1 MNDTGLSNI
10 SSDSI
15 FKILS
20 TPPVLN
26 DGTIFTV
33 LMSAVDRS
41 HSIYILDGLG
51 NSLETNFFT
60 ILILIRIGSSILHTN
75 PMDRFM

>member
-1 MNDTGLSNI
+1 MAPKSDDRRDPANEIMNDTGLSNI

-33 LMSAVDRS
+33 LMSAADPTLYTGWIR
-41 HSIYILDGLG
+41 GL
-51 NSLETNFFT
+51 S
-60 ILILIRIGSSILHTN
+60 
-75 PMDRFM
+75 